1 MFSVK
6 VCNLRPN
13 HLDQGNRINVQILN
27 IPLEYIMI
35 LIERIGFSRN
45 AIKRFWLALRLSW
58 CECLKMAE
66 KESDKNVNATSWLV
80 EPSLNDY
87 SPYMN
92 DIVQIICE
100 LFSLWKYY
108 KIYIIILLK
117 YNFKCKNWVFVDN
130 GTSREKPCIRIQSS
144 TWLNHPTNEL
154 SKSSFGYAFC
164 KYEKIF
170 IKNDSELVSYQDA
183 LKKCGSLGLGWPRDL
198 KLRLSFKKKWNFQIE
213 TYRNPY
219 SVMMCRNLRPISQ
232 FQVNFQV
239 VVSEFRT

>member
-1 MFSVK
+1 MNWAVWNVVRITKGIWKLGLNNVWSVGVQLDRPGESYNMLHIVFDQMFSVK

-100 LFSLWKYY
+100 LFS
-108 KIYIIILLK
+108 
-117 YNFKCKNWVFVDN
+117 
-130 GTSREKPCIRIQSS
+130 
-144 TWLNHPTNEL
+144 
-154 SKSSFGYAFC
+154 
-164 KYEKIF
+164 
-170 IKNDSELVSYQDA
+170 
-183 LKKCGSLGLGWPRDL
+183 
-198 KLRLSFKKKWNFQIE
+198 
-213 TYRNPY
+213 
-219 SVMMCRNLRPISQ
+219 
-232 FQVNFQV
+232 
-239 VVSEFRT
+239 